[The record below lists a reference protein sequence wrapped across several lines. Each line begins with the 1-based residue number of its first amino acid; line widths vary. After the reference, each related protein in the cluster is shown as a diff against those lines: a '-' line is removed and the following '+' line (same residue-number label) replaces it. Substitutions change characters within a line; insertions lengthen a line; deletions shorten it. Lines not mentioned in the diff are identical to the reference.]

1 MILFRA
7 DGNKEIGTGHIMR
20 CLSLADAFNSLGE
33 LSEFVTADDNMKSLI
48 NARGYTCNVL
58 RSDFS
63 DMDTEVEALLRL
75 DSFKTAKMI
84 IVDSYYASDD
94 YLYTLSAHKK
104 TAYINDYLTLRPVA
118 VYINYNVFADSG
130 KITNRKEGIKSVE
143 IMGPKYAPLR
153 RDFQDLKAIE
163 IKEVAGNIL
172 FLAGGSDPLH
182 VALNFA
188 KEIVKHSDDNHYNI
202 VVGSLSEDL
211 EAIKDIADK
220 SQGRIEVKHN
230 VNDMKSL
237 MTSSDLAVSAAGST
251 LYELCACGV
260 PTINYI
266 LADNQRLIS
275 ESFRDKGVMLSA
287 GDVRD
292 NPFFYD
298 NLYSMI
304 TDLSKDPKKRR
315 ELSERAHN
323 LVDGNGARRLA
334 IELEEIIK

>member
-7 DGNKEIGTGHIMR
+7 DGNKEIGTGHVMR
-20 CLSLADAFNSLGE
+20 CLSIADALNSLGE
-33 LSEFVTADDNMKSLI
+33 TCAFVTADANMKDII
-48 NARGYTCNVL
+48 NARGYACNIL
-58 RSDFS
+58 GSDYS
-63 DMDTEVEALLRL
+63 DMDREVNALLRL
-75 DSFKTAKMI
+75 DSFKTAQMV

-94 YLYTLSAHKK
+94 YLYALSAHKK
-104 TAYINDYLTLRPVA
+104 TAFINDYLTLRPATVN
-118 VYINYNVFADSG
+118 INYNVFADSG
-130 KITNRKEGIKSVE
+130 NFTNKEEGIKSVE

-153 RDFQDLKAIE
+153 REFQGLKAID

-188 KEIVKHSDDNHYNI
+188 KEIVKHSDDNHFNI

-211 EAIKDIADK
+211 EAIKDIADDSK
-220 SQGRIEVKHN
+220 GRIEVKHN
-230 VNDMKSL
+230 VSDMKSL
-237 MTSSDLAVSAAGST
+237 MASSDLAVSAAGST

-260 PTINYI
+260 PTVNYI
-266 LADNQRLIS
+266 LADNQRLVS

-292 NPFFYD
+292 HPLFYE

-304 TDLSKDPKKRR
+304 NDLSKDEKKRR
-315 ELSERAHN
+315 ELSERAHC
-323 LVDGNGARRLA
+323 LVDGNGAARLA
-334 IELEEIIK
+334 EAIISNK

>member
-20 CLSLADAFNSLGE
+20 CLSIADALNSLGE
-33 LSEFVTADDNMKSLI
+33 TCVFVAADANMKDLI
-48 NARGYTCNVL
+48 NARGYACNIL
-58 RSDFS
+58 GSDYS
-63 DMDTEVEALLRL
+63 NMDLEVNALFRL
-75 DSFKTAKMI
+75 DSFKSAQMV

-118 VYINYNVFADSG
+118 ANINYNVFADSD
-130 KITNRKEGIKSVE
+130 KISNREEGIKSVE

-153 RDFQDLKAIE
+153 REFQDLKAIE

-188 KEIVKHSDDNHYNI
+188 KEIMNHLDDNHFNI

-211 EAIKDIADK
+211 EAIKDIADDSK
-220 SQGRIEVKHN
+220 GRIEVKHN
-230 VNDMKSL
+230 VCDMKSL
-237 MTSSDLAVSAAGST
+237 MVSSDLAVSAAGST

-266 LADNQRLIS
+266 LADNQKLVS

-292 NPFFYD
+292 NPLFYE

-304 TDLSKDPKKRR
+304 NDLSKDEKKRR
-315 ELSERAHN
+315 ELSERAHC
-323 LVDGNGARRLA
+323 LVDGNGAARLA
-334 IELEEIIK
+334 EAIISNK